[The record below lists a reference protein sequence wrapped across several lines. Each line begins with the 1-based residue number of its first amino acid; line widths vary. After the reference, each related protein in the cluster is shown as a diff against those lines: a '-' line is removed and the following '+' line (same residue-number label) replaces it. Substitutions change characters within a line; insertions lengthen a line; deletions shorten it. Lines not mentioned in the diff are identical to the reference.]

1 MKLLKNFIFIA
12 LMGTMMGAC
21 DWYSDPLE
29 LVYPGTDLS
38 GNKEDNKES
47 ELIKDVEQ
55 VLTTSSDEVWKITKE
70 DIAVYLFFNVEEGK
84 YQMKSTVNPRLVS
97 YEYKMAVNEDEQVEI
112 SFVGSDLKSVL
123 GDETFVISSAKVSS
137 ITCKGKESNSEYMWK
152 RAPRKEMDAIMTE
165 EEKIDYLLASVEEG
179 GGWKISLSGNTCYFI
194 FDTEQKTVITKS
206 ERAPQNVS
214 GTYSLSQNSEG
225 QVELTLVQSH
235 FEELAQENVLVI
247 MSTDENTI
255 TCKGKS
261 NGISYTMTKASKAEL
276 DNIKSP
282 EVRLIE
288 KMFELGWGSGVI
300 RSASNGDF
308 VAYYYVTKNDHTVH
322 FLSYANQKVSRV
334 NAVLTVTEEGVLS
347 FQSPVGVGNESLQAI
362 KVGDEAVELTGLGAS
377 NKLTA
382 NVSYGKDK
390 TSLYKMADWIK
401 LPGGSQPQFKN
412 VRCVMSSN
420 LQDEYNKIPGFDNVP
435 IFEWNGDWSSIVIYV
450 DNYYFMLYQ
459 GGNMTPVEG
468 TDIIRFN
475 KDAGL
480 AAGYG
485 SDINV
490 VKSYC
495 PNIYTFL
502 FDEDHIIVR
511 SNDTPEAGLYVFSI
525 VSDTFIYWPQ
535 PVFQ

>member
-165 EEKIDYLLASVEEG
+165 EENIDYLLASVEEG

-450 DNYYFMLYQ
+450 DNYYFML
-459 GGNMTPVEG
+459 
-468 TDIIRFN
+468 
-475 KDAGL
+475 
-480 AAGYG
+480 
-485 SDINV
+485 
-490 VKSYC
+490 
-495 PNIYTFL
+495 
-502 FDEDHIIVR
+502 
-511 SNDTPEAGLYVFSI
+511 SI
-525 VSDTFIYWPQ
+525 LR
-535 PVFQ
+535 